1 MTQREKQMLC
11 LIRDGISNEE
21 MASKLGIK
29 NKTIYTHRRN
39 LMIKLGCENRMFFQN
54 SLLRN

>member
-1 MTQREKQMLC
+1 MLC

-39 LMIKLGCENRMFFQN
+39 LMIKLGCENRIFFQN